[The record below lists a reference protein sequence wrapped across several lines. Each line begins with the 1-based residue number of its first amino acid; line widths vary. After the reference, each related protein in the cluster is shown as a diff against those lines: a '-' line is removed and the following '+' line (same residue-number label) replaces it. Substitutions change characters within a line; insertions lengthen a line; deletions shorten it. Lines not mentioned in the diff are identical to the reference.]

1 MYIREVTQVPD
12 VPVVAMRNGGVSIC
26 LTSIQVETTAI

>member
-1 MYIREVTQVPD
+1 MILVTHTKSILPAD
-12 VPVVAMRNGGVSIC
+12 KNSGVSIC

>member
-1 MYIREVTQVPD
+1 MFANMGRETVEVHT
-12 VPVVAMRNGGVSIC
+12 GVSIC